1 MKSAGIVLA
10 ICMVL
15 LTGLGLVAIAS
26 VGDVQSA
33 RIHGE
38 GARLLVLQLLFAGA
52 GLAAA
57 VVIARTDPSF
67 WFRREVVVAAAVLA
81 VVGLVAVHLPVIG
94 VANKGSARWVRVGPV
109 GVQPSEFAK
118 LAAILVT
125 SWWVGDR
132 ALDKKDFVRSALLP
146 AAWLGAL
153 VLGLMAEPDLG
164 SSFMLLLVNGIL
176 MFVSGVRLRYLFLFA
191 LAAFFALGIY
201 VLHDPERKSRIT
213 SVFGDG
219 AKTELAVAD
228 RPDADGAKAAREAE
242 KRRDDSYQLDT
253 GLAAMA
259 AGGATGVGLGN
270 SLYKHY
276 LPECHTDFILAMV
289 GEEAGLAASLPCLL
303 AFFAMSLAGFRL
315 ATGVRD
321 PRQRLFALGLSL
333 HLCLSGAVNAGVVT
347 GAFPTKGLALPFVSY
362 GGSNLVASLAAGGF
376 LLGLAWRCKPR
387 TGRFEDE
394 PAPPPAP
401 RGEPLSV
408 GWGL

>member
-1 MKSAGIVLA
+1 MKFSGVVIA

-33 RIHGE
+33 RIHGA
-38 GARLLVLQLLFAGA
+38 GARLFVLQFVFAA
-52 GLAAA
+52 GGTCFA
-57 VVIARTDPSF
+57 VAVARANPSF

-81 VVGLVAVHLPVIG
+81 VAGLVAVHMPGIG

-125 SWWVGDR
+125 SWWVGDP
-132 ALDKKDFVRSALLP
+132 ALDKKKFVRSALVP

-164 SSFMLLLVNGIL
+164 SSFMLLLVNGL
-176 MFVSGVRLRYLFLFA
+176 LLFVSGVRVRYLLLFA
-191 LAAFFALGIY
+191 LAAGVALGLFL
-201 VLHDPERKSRIT
+201 LHDPVRMRRIT
-213 SVFGDG
+213 SVFGG
-219 AKTELAVAD
+219 AKTELAAGES
-228 RPDADGAKAAREAE
+228 PDEAAARA
-242 KRRDDSYQLDT
+242 RAAARDGDAYQLDT

-276 LPECHTDFILAMV
+276 LPENHTDFILAMV
-289 GEEAGLAASLPCLL
+289 GEEAGLAATLPCLL
-303 AFFAMSLAGFRL
+303 VFFAMALAGFRVAL
-315 ATGVRD
+315 GVPD
-321 PRQRLFALGLSL
+321 PRQRLFALGLAL
-333 HLCLSGAVNAGVVT
+333 HLCLSGAVNVGVVT

-362 GGSNLVASLAAGGF
+362 GGSNLVASLVAGGF
-376 LLGLAWRCKPR
+376 LLGMAWRCKPR

-394 PAPPPAP
+394 PAPPPEP
-401 RGEPLSV
+401 RVAPLSV
-408 GWGL
+408 GWGI